1 MYQNYTPNHSAVKV
15 SGSADDT
22 PFAISLNSLASTGRF
37 TIWLWVFRL
46 LQRLSRTH
54 LLSWSL
60 S

>member
-37 TIWLWVFRL
+37 YYLALGVSSSTTAF
-46 LQRLSRTH
+46 
-54 LLSWSL
+54 
-60 S
+60 